1 MLLGRRKVIT
11 NGKARMT
18 PTPTKRPTHEEVRAF
33 LSRLLDEAGEDHS
46 ALSRRLNKNPTYI
59 HQFIHRGT
67 PKRLREEDR
76 RIIAEHFGVSE
87 FDLGGPEQPSGASLN
102 LTAQDTSYLYVP
114 AYNISASAGPGLI
127 VEHEEQ
133 HGELAFRRDWIKSV
147 SNAPVDQLAV
157 VRVDGDSMYPTLAH
171 GDHVLIDRQQTD
183 LLRDGIY
190 VLRVEDSLQIKRIL
204 IHPGTRQIKI
214 KSDNPLFDH
223 WNDCTPDSLTI
234 LGKAVWVGR
243 RL

>member
-1 MLLGRRKVIT
+1 
-11 NGKARMT
+11 MT
-18 PTPTKRPTHEEVRAF
+18 CSSDKNPTPQEVRAF
-33 LSRLLDEAGEDHS
+33 LDQLIQGRGEDYAALSRLLG
-46 ALSRRLNKNPTYI
+46 KNASYI

-67 PKRLREEDR
+67 PRRLREEDR
-76 RIIAEHFGVSE
+76 KTLADHFNVSE
-87 FDLGGPEQPSGASLN
+87 STLGGPHGTEYKRTEIETN
-102 LTAQDTSYLYVP
+102 ETSYLYVP

-133 HGELAFRRDWIKSV
+133 MGELAFRRDWIKSV
-147 SNAPVDQLAV
+147 SNAPVEQLAV

-183 LLRDGIY
+183 LAKDGIY
-190 VLRVEDSLQIKRIL
+190 VLRVEDTLQIKRIL

-223 WNDCTPDSLTI
+223 WNECAPESLTI
-234 LGKAVWVGR
+234 LGRAVWVGR

>member
-1 MLLGRRKVIT
+1 MTYAPDKRR
-11 NGKARMT
+11 A
-18 PTPTKRPTHEEVRAF
+18 PAQVRAF
-33 LSRLLDEAGEDHS
+33 LEKLIHDAGEDYASVSRLLH
-46 ALSRRLNKNPTYI
+46 KNPSYI
-59 HQFIHRGT
+59 HQFVHRGT

-76 RIIAEHFGVSE
+76 RLIAEHFGVSE
-87 FDLGGPEQPSGASLN
+87 FDLGGAADNSVSGSEDVKD
-102 LTAQDTSYLYVP
+102 QTSYLFVP
-114 AYNISASAGPGLI
+114 AYDIAASAGPGLI
-127 VEHEEQ
+127 VEHEEPRS
-133 HGELAFRRDWIKSV
+133 ELAFRRDWIKSV
-147 SNAPVDQLAV
+147 SNAPPSELAV

-183 LLRDGIY
+183 LSKDGIY
-190 VLRVEDSLQIKRIL
+190 VLRVDDALQIKRIL

-223 WNDCTPDSLTI
+223 WNDCTPESLTI

>member
-1 MLLGRRKVIT
+1 MTLMTDKRR
-11 NGKARMT
+11 A
-18 PTPTKRPTHEEVRAF
+18 PAQVRAF
-33 LSRLLDEAGEDHS
+33 LEELILEAGEDYAS
-46 ALSRRLNKNPTYI
+46 ISRLLQKNPSYI

-76 RIIAEHFGVSE
+76 KVIAEHFGISE
-87 FDLGGPEQPSGASLN
+87 FDLGGTAEGDGRGGLNEQD
-102 LTAQDTSYLYVP
+102 DTSYIFIPSYD
-114 AYNISASAGPGLI
+114 ISASAGPGMI
-127 VEHEEQ
+127 VEHEVA
-133 HGELAFRRDWIKSV
+133 HSELAFRRDWIKSV
-147 SNAPVDQLAV
+147 SNAPPGELAV

-183 LLRDGIY
+183 LSQDGIY
-190 VLRVEDSLQIKRIL
+190 VLRVDDALQIKRIL

-223 WNDCTPDSLTI
+223 WNDCAPDSLKI